1 MFQKYVRIYVETTV
15 GEILKKD
22 LYFFNEFCN
31 AFLLRKNPVYLI
43 HFVTERCNA
52 RCPHCF
58 VDFKDKNGELT
69 LEQIER
75 IASTSGKCL
84 RNVALTGG
92 EPFLRED
99 LFEIANIWYKNSTAQ
114 TVSITTN
121 GSMPDK
127 IEDFC
132 QKISKKNIPVFFLF
146 SYDFIGEKHSEYR
159 RLKDLHINV
168 MTSYELVKKFY
179 PNMNAMLQLTV
190 SENNADCAFETY
202 NYMKNELGV
211 KNINCSIVRG
221 ENIDKAPDDVRKKV
235 GNVYEKLQSQID
247 KDFDLKKLNGYTDGS
262 LTSAILNAKNKI
274 LWKYV
279 LKDFRERK
287 YFSPCRAGELLGIIY
302 SKGDIFPCE
311 MLNKSFGNLADFDY
325 NFLKCWT
332 SEKAINVKKLIR
344 SHKCHCTYECA
355 WLLNILSNVSY
366 YPNLLYYV
374 IKNNLR

>member
-132 QKISKKNIPVFFLF
+132 QKVSKKNIPVFFLF

-168 MTSYELVKKFY
+168 MTSYELVQKFY

-211 KNINCSIVRG
+211 KNINCSLVRG